1 MSRAFA
7 DAGWEAARESAAR
20 LGAREWRSDRH
31 DGAGATTGPTE
42 PEESSPADC
51 ARERHARQRFDAAG
65 IRRWVGAWV
74 PAFPD
79 PKCAY
84 RSRSSASLRGLV
96 GHAALLLL
104 SHSHILASQVDN
116 VLECPPAPIRVHTG
130 ADPTRTVGVVSG
142 ESTTQGSWLA
152 WLNPIPGRGAG
163 VMTPARGSAP
173 TGLGGLHRC
182 LSIRSPSRSVGA
194 SIFADQ
200 PRYEGASR

>member
-1 MSRAFA
+1 VSRAFA

-20 LGAREWRSDRH
+20 LGAREWRSDRC

-42 PEESSPADC
+42 PEESSHADF

-96 GHAALLLL
+96 GHAARLLL
-104 SHSHILASQVDN
+104 SHSHILCRRRSTTCSNARQ
-116 VLECPPAPIRVHTG
+116 PRHTG
-130 ADPTRTVGVVSG
+130 ADPTQTVGVVSG

-163 VMTPARGSAP
+163 VMTAARGSAP
-173 TGLGGLHRC
+173 TELGGLHRC